1 MAQGAAPEL
10 PTAVRVARPARR
22 ATHRT
27 EADASRITLRP
38 ARAAMMAAT
47 PPRTTSAMG
56 AEGVEEPHTAV
67 REARP
72 ARRATRRMEADAP
85 PITPRAGP
93 DAMTAATPPRTTS
106 AMGAEGAPERPTAV
120 RVGPYAR
127 RTTPRTAAD
136 VPRITPR
143 AGRGVMTA
151 ATPPRT
157 TSATEAEGA
166 LEPRTAVRAARPVRR
181 AIARMA
187 AGAWPTMPPAERA
200 VMTRATR
207 PTRTPAMGRVAARAS
222 HTPALAGRAA
232 RRATV
237 RTGAGVFRAT
247 RPRARAVTIT
257 MRSPSTT
264 SVMEPVGAP
273 ERRPC
278 VGTAS
283 KRLASNVTVERAAR
297 EAAPTRRTERR
308 VVSLNPGSAG
318 RACA

>member
-10 PTAVRVARPARR
+10 PTAVLVARPARR

-85 PITPRAGP
+85 PITPRAG
-93 DAMTAATPPRTTS
+93 
-106 AMGAEGAPERPTAV
+106 
-120 RVGPYAR
+120 
-127 RTTPRTAAD
+127 
-136 VPRITPR
+136 
-143 AGRGVMTA
+143 RGVMTA

-157 TSATEAEGA
+157 TSATGAEGA

-207 PTRTPAMGRVAARAS
+207 PTRTSAMGRGAARAS

-264 SVMEPVGAP
+264 SVMEPAGAP